1 MRWLARTAR
10 PRSILRDRP
19 IDRSGRVRVSAVRG
33 TIDVMTQPA
42 SPATGPASAAGAA
55 QPAMTH
61 PCARC
66 GAPVP
71 LDVGLCER
79 CNPLGLKDAAS
90 SQVHGTVF
98 IAVGLAVVALAVI
111 AHIAVAGIGPFSAA
125 VTGMRESTTAGSI
138 VATISLTNQGT
149 SLGTA
154 TCRLTD
160 PVDRGINHS
169 EVVYSPRVAPGATVV
184 FEHDTPF
191 GSVDRPFDIACDGP

>member
-19 IDRSGRVRVSAVRG
+19 FDRPERVRVSAVRC

-79 CNPLGLKDAAS
+79 CNPLGLKDSAS
-90 SQVHGTVF
+90 SQVHGTV
-98 IAVGLAVVALAVI
+98 ILMVIVAIVGLAV
-111 AHIAVAGIGPFSAA
+111 
-125 VTGMRESTTAGSI
+125 
-138 VATISLTNQGT
+138 
-149 SLGTA
+149 LG
-154 TCRLTD
+154 RL
-160 PVDRGINHS
+160 
-169 EVVYSPRVAPGATVV
+169 
-184 FEHDTPF
+184 
-191 GSVDRPFDIACDGP
+191 

>member
-1 MRWLARTAR
+1 
-10 PRSILRDRP
+10 
-19 IDRSGRVRVSAVRG
+19 
-33 TIDVMTQPA
+33 MTQPA
-42 SPATGPASAAGAA
+42 STATGSGPAAGAA
-55 QPAMTH
+55 GPAMTH

-98 IAVGLAVVALAVI
+98 IAVALAVVVLAII
-111 AHIAVAGIGPFSAA
+111 AHAAVSGIGPFAAA
-125 VTGMRESTTAGSI
+125 VTGMRESPTAGSV
-138 VATISLTNQGT
+138 VATISLTNHGT
-149 SLGTA
+149 TTGTA

-160 PVDRGINHS
+160 PADRGISHS
-169 EVVYSPRVAPGATVV
+169 EVVYSPRVAPGSTVV